1 MFYLCTMKFNLED
14 TNEFISWLSD
24 TRDHISQIMSKLA
37 AKENFSEKDE
47 LFLEQQHSFFDKL

>member
-1 MFYLCTMKFNLED
+1 MKFNLED
-14 TNEFISWLSD
+14 TNSFIEWLSD

-47 LFLEQQHSFFDKL
+47 LFLDEQHTYFEKDARQ